1 MVWHLIGL
9 IHTLIYFGV
18 ISYSFFRSFVLSLI
32 KDFPDLNTSRDWRK
46 DPEGGITEDDIHA
59 PFQHPKQAQDDEEHK
74 KHHKHHH
81 QHKGHHHHHHHKRKT
96 SSSHSNRISPGGRE
110 GSLPNT
116 PYLPNLPSEAAE
128 DETDKAEYKRIP
140 MDDWVKRWEG
150 RKVNLKV
157 VLPSAL
163 SWNRSTL

>member
-1 MVWHLIGL
+1 MHWTYTFFNIVVKYL
-9 IHTLIYFGV
+9 IH
-18 ISYSFFRSFVLSLI
+18 SFVLSLS

-81 QHKGHHHHHHHKRKT
+81 HHKGHHHHHHHKRKT

-157 VLPSAL
+157 VQPSAL
-163 SWNRSTL
+163 S